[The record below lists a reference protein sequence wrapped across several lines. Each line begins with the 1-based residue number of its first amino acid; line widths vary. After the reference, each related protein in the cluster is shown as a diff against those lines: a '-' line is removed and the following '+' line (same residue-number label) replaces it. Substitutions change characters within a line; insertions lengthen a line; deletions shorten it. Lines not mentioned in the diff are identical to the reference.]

1 MRITKSINTN
11 AALALDSQGN
21 EIVVLGKGIGFP
33 KTPYELSD
41 LSKIQRTFYDVKSSY
56 LKIIASLPS
65 EILEV
70 SAQITEMATL
80 ELKCELNP
88 SLPFTLA
95 DHLSFAMERIVNGI
109 QFPIPLACD
118 IQHLYPTEYSL
129 GVRALEI
136 FSRNLGKELPDSEAV
151 NIALHLINA
160 ESKFGDMHSTTIAI
174 QVIEQVDLIIE
185 EELGIIIDKSTFQYS
200 RFATHI
206 QYLVQRLMSNEQVEA
221 GNGALLREMAL
232 EHPSLY
238 RCATLI
244 THYLHSTWG
253 WSCNDDE
260 RLYIMLHIHRLNL

>member
-1 MRITKSINTN
+1 MRIIKSINTN
-11 AALALDSQGN
+11 AALASDSQGN

-33 KTPYELSD
+33 KAPYELDD
-41 LSKIQRTFYDVKSSY
+41 LSKIQRTFYDVKSNY

-70 SAQITEMATL
+70 SAQIAEMATL
-80 ELKCELNP
+80 ELRCELNP

-95 DHLSFAMERIVNGI
+95 DHLSFAMERIANGI

-118 IQHLYPTEYSL
+118 VQHLYPTEYSL
-129 GVRALEI
+129 GVRALDII
-136 FSRNLGKELPDSEAV
+136 FKNLGKTLPQSEAV

-160 ESKFGDMHSTTIAI
+160 ESKLGDMHSTTVAV
-174 QVIEQVDLIIE
+174 QVIEQVDQIIE
-185 EELGIIIDKSTFQYS
+185 RELGITIDKSTFQYS

-206 QYLVQRLMSNEQVEA
+206 QYLVQRLMNNEQTEA

-232 EHPSLY
+232 EHPALY

-253 WSCNDDE
+253 WNCNDDE
-260 RLYIMLHIHRLNL
+260 RLYIMLHIHRLQL